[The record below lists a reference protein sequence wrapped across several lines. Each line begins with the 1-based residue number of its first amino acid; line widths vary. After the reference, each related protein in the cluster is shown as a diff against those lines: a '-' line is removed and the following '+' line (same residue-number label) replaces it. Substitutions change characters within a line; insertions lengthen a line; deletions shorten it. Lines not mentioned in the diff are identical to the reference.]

1 MHVEE
6 YLKKYQPVIYKTFLR
21 SFENNRLSHAYL
33 IVGNPG
39 TPLYEVAHFLAKS
52 ILCDDPSPLACNS
65 CITCLRVDDE
75 NYPDFMVF
83 NGETGSIKKEA
94 VSLIES
100 LFDKEAF
107 EVKGIKIYI
116 LHLIENMTEEA
127 TNSLLKFLEEP
138 HPNIFA
144 FLTTNNENIILPT
157 IISRCQTFHL
167 KSINRQE
174 VINDAISFGIEQG
187 DAEFL
192 SYFYNEPNLIYE
204 LLHNEEEKE
213 AYLDAKN
220 MLFEFLE
227 ALTRNKKEAAF
238 IAQNK
243 VAPTLISKESFRFFI
258 DMLTQIFE
266 DIVNDKNNSPV
277 TLKSYIDIIKK
288 LEDKIENPSEM
299 LMEILRC
306 RGIVNLN
313 VNSSLIIDH
322 IVYCLVGENKNG
334 RK

>member
-1 MHVEE
+1 MHVED
-6 YLKKYQPVIYKTFLR
+6 YLKKHQPVIYQTFLR
-21 SFENNRLSHAYL
+21 SFQNDRLSHAYL

-39 TPLYEVAHFLAKS
+39 TPLFEIAHYLAKS

-65 CITCLRVDDE
+65 CITCLRVEDE

-83 NGETGSIKKEA
+83 NGEGGSIKKEA

-107 EVKGIKIYI
+107 EAKGIKIYL

-138 HPNIFA
+138 HPNIYA

-167 KSINRQE
+167 KSINRLE
-174 VINDAISFGIEQG
+174 VIRDAVSFGVDEG

-192 SYFYNEPNLIYE
+192 SYFFNEPNLIYE
-204 LLHNEEEKE
+204 LLNNEEEKE

-220 MLFEFLE
+220 MLYEFLE
-227 ALTRNKKEAAF
+227 ALVRNKKEAAF

-243 VAPTLISKESFRFFI
+243 VAPTLTNKESFRFFI

-266 DIVNDKNNSPV
+266 DIVNDKNKQPV
-277 TLKSYIDIIKK
+277 VLKSYLDIIRR
-288 LEDKIENPSEM
+288 LEEKIENPSEM
-299 LMEILRC
+299 LMEILKC

-322 IVYCLVGENKNG
+322 IVFCLIGDK
-334 RK
+334 K